1 MWCRATWPVDRDQ
14 TRTVTQN
21 WDTGVTDIT
30 EPAPLLKEIFNRDR
44 LRHIAGEVATLTA
57 SFDQVLFLEQ
67 TQDGLDA
74 LSLMQRL
81 RRVAEALHAALQMD
95 YPDALDVLRAL
106 APRLN
111 SGFVTLVLPEFVA
124 LYGQNDFKR
133 SMEALAYFTT
143 FGSSEFAVRHF
154 LQREFSRTLAVME
167 QWSQHENE
175 HLRRLASEGS
185 RPRLPW
191 SFRLA
196 RLVAD
201 PKRTAAILDRLKDDP
216 SLYVR
221 KSVANHL
228 NDITKDHP
236 TYVLDLLEDW
246 PLDQPRTAWIAR
258 HALRTLIKKGDK
270 RALAITG
277 AGKPAEVSVHAFKIT
292 PTAIDLGGTVTISAT
307 LGSTSATAQKLV
319 VDYTIHYV
327 KRSSATSAKV
337 FKLKTLVLQPGQ
349 SVDLVHRRSIRDFT
363 TRRHHPGRHAI
374 DLTINGDIHA
384 NAFFDL
390 R

>member
-1 MWCRATWPVDRDQ
+1 MAAVMPHMETE
-14 TRTVTQN
+14 
-21 WDTGVTDIT
+21 VTDTT

-44 LRHIAGEVATLTA
+44 LRHIADEVGGLTT
-57 SFDQVLFLEQ
+57 SFDRSVFLEQ

-81 RRVAEALHAALQMD
+81 RRVAEALHAALRLD

-124 LYGQNDFKR
+124 LYGQDDFER
-133 SMEALAYFTT
+133 SMEALACFTT
-143 FGSSEFAVRHF
+143 FGSSEFAIRHF
-154 LQREFSRTLAVME
+154 LRRDLNRTLAVME
-167 QWSQHENE
+167 RWSYHENE
-175 HLRRLASEGS
+175 HIRRLASEGS

-191 SFRLA
+191 SFRLST
-196 RLVAD
+196 LVAH
-201 PKRTAAILDRLKDDP
+201 PARTAAILDGLKDDP

-236 TYVLDLLEDW
+236 AYVLDLIENW
-246 PLDQPRTAWIAR
+246 PLAQPRTAWIAR

-277 AGKPAEVSVHAFKIT
+277 AGKPAEVSVHAFEVT
-292 PTAIDLGGTVTISAT
+292 PAAIDLGGTVTISAT
-307 LGSTSATAQKLV
+307 LDSTSATAQKLV

-327 KRSSATSAKV
+327 KQSSATSAKV
-337 FKLKTLVLQPGQ
+337 FKLKTLVLEPGQ
-349 SVDLVHRRSIRDFT
+349 SVNLVHRRSIRDFT
-363 TRRHHPGRHAI
+363 TRRHHAGRHAI

-384 NAFFDL
+384 NGFFDL

>member
-1 MWCRATWPVDRDQ
+1 MT
-14 TRTVTQN
+14 
-21 WDTGVTDIT
+21 DTT

-44 LRHIAGEVATLTA
+44 LHHIASEGAALSS
-57 SFDQVLFLEQ
+57 SFDPALFLEK
-67 TQDGLDA
+67 TQDGLDT

-81 RRVAEALHAALQMD
+81 RRVAEALHAALPLD

-111 SGFVTLVLPEFVA
+111 SSFVTMILPEFVA
-124 LYGQNDFKR
+124 LYGQDEFDR
-133 SMEALAYFTT
+133 SMDALAYFTT
-143 FGSSEFAVRHF
+143 FGSAEFAVRHF
-154 LQREFSRTLAVME
+154 LQRELNRTLQKME
-167 QWSQHENE
+167 RWSQHDNE
-175 HLRRLASEGS
+175 HVRRLASEGS

-196 RLVAD
+196 PLVAD
-201 PKRTAAILDRLKDDP
+201 PTRTAAIIDRLKDDP

-236 TYVLDLLEDW
+236 TYVLNLLEHW
-246 PLDQPRTAWIAR
+246 PLHQPRTAWIAR

-277 AGKPAEVSVHAFKIT
+277 ADKPAEVSVHAFRIT
-292 PTAIDLGGTVTISAT
+292 PIAIDLGETVTIAAT
-307 LGSTSATAQKLV
+307 LVSTSSAPQKLV

-327 KRSSATSAKV
+327 KQSSVTSAKV
-337 FKLKTLVLQPGQ
+337 FKFKTLTLQPGQ
-349 SVDLVHRRSIRDFT
+349 SVNLVHRRSIQDFT
-363 TRRHHPGRHAI
+363 TRRHYPGRHAI
-374 DLTINGDIHA
+374 DLTINGDIRA
-384 NAFFDL
+384 NGHFDL
-390 R
+390 LGPRAP

>member
-1 MWCRATWPVDRDQ
+1 LP
-14 TRTVTQN
+14 
-21 WDTGVTDIT
+21 DTSK
-30 EPAPLLKEIFNRDR
+30 PAPLLKEVFNRHR
-44 LRHIAGEVATLTA
+44 LRHIADEVAALTA
-57 SFDQVLFLEQ
+57 SFDRSLFIEH
-67 TQDGLDA
+67 THDGLDA

-81 RRVAEALHAALQMD
+81 RRVAEALHAALPLG
-95 YPDALDVLRAL
+95 YLEALDVLRSL

-111 SGFVTLVLPEFVA
+111 SGFVTLALPEFVA
-124 LYGQNDFKR
+124 LYGQCEFER
-133 SMEALAYFTT
+133 SMEALAFFTT

-154 LQREFSRTLAVME
+154 LQRDLTRTLVVME
-167 QWSQHENE
+167 RWSQNENE
-175 HLRRLASEGS
+175 HIRRLASEGS

-196 RLVAD
+196 PLVAD
-201 PKRTAAILDRLKDDP
+201 PGRTAAIVDRLKDDA

-236 TYVLDLLEDW
+236 AYVLDLLDDW
-246 PLDQPRTAWIAR
+246 PLDSPGTAWIAR

-277 AGKPAEVSVHAFKIT
+277 AGKPAQVSVHAFKVM
-292 PTAIDLGGTVTISAT
+292 PAAIDLGGTVTISGT
-307 LGSTSATAQKLV
+307 LESTSATAQKLV
-319 VDYTIHYV
+319 VDYAIHYV
-327 KRSSATSAKV
+327 KQSSATSAKV
-337 FKLKTLVLQPGQ
+337 FKLKTLVLEPGQ
-349 SVDLVHRRSIRDFT
+349 SVNFVHRRLIRDFT
-363 TRRHHPGRHAI
+363 TRRHYAGRHAI

-384 NAFFDL
+384 NGFFVL

>member
-1 MWCRATWPVDRDQ
+1 MHPAIQHAETE
-14 TRTVTQN
+14 
-21 WDTGVTDIT
+21 VTDT
-30 EPAPLLKEIFNRDR
+30 SKPAPLLKEIFNRDR
-44 LRHIAGEVATLTA
+44 LRHIADEMTALTA
-57 SFDQVLFLEQ
+57 SFDGSLFLEQ

-81 RRVAEALHAALQMD
+81 RRVAEALHAALRLD
-95 YPDALDVLRAL
+95 YPEALDVLRSL

-111 SGFVTLVLPEFVA
+111 SGFVTLALPEFVA
-124 LYGQNDFKR
+124 KFGQDEFER
-133 SMEALAYFTT
+133 SMEALAFFTR

-154 LQREFSRTLAVME
+154 LQRDFARTLAVME
-167 QWSQHENE
+167 QWSQDGDE
-175 HLRRLASEGS
+175 HVRRLASEGS

-196 RLVAD
+196 PLVAD

-236 TYVLDLLEDW
+236 AYVLDSLEGW
-246 PLDQPRTAWIAR
+246 PLDQPGTAWVAR

-277 AGKPAEVSVHAFKIT
+277 AGKPAEVSVQAFKVT
-292 PTAIDLGGTVTISAT
+292 PAAIDLGGTVTISAT
-307 LGSTSATAQKLV
+307 LESTSATAQKLV

-327 KRSSATSAKV
+327 KQTSAISAKV
-337 FKLKTLVLQPGQ
+337 FKLKTLVLEPGQ
-349 SVDLVHRRSIRDFT
+349 SVDLMHRRSIRDFT
-363 TRRHHPGRHAI
+363 TRRHYAGRHAI
-374 DLTINGDIHA
+374 DLTINGDIRA
-384 NAFFDL
+384 NGFFDL